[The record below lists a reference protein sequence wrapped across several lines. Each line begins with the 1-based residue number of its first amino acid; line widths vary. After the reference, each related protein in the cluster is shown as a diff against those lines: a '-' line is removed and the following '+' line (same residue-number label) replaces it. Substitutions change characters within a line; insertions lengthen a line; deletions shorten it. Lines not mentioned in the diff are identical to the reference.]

1 MSFRAILSW
10 LVLVVLC
17 LLQLAALV
25 GFFALLLTQPG
36 APKLPDL
43 VDALSTGRLP
53 VAIAVAVGA
62 AVLAGPLAAMA
73 LWRLRLAG
81 IATGLLLAPLL
92 LPLALPSFGDGR
104 TGIAVL
110 LLSHASLG
118 LALGT
123 LCGVAS
129 LGWLDLGVLRAAAHS
144 GVSPWGALRRVVLP
158 VMAPGIFASILL
170 SAVVPLLLAM
180 VRLSFG
186 LEEIALAVPPQ
197 ARITLLAASGMAVL
211 LAAIASASVV
221 LLRRP

>member
-1 MSFRAILSW
+1 MSFRAILAR
-10 LVLVVLC
+10 LILVVLC

-25 GFFALLLTQPG
+25 GFFTLLLTQPG

-43 VDALSTGRLP
+43 VDALSAGRLP
-53 VAIAVAVGA
+53 MAVVAAVAT
-62 AVLAGPLAAMA
+62 AVLAGPIAAMA

-104 TGIAVL
+104 IGLAVV

-123 LCGVAS
+123 LCGMAS
-129 LGWLDLGVLRAAAHS
+129 LFWLDPGVLRAAAHS
-144 GVSPWGALRRVVLP
+144 GLSPWGALVRVVLP
-158 VMAPGIFASILL
+158 VMAPGILASILL
-170 SAVVPLLLAM
+170 SAIVPLLLAM
-180 VRLSFG
+180 ARLSFG
-186 LEEIALAVPPQ
+186 LGDMALSVPPQ
-197 ARITLLAASGMAVL
+197 MRLTLLAASGMALL
-211 LAAIASASVV
+211 LAAVASASVV